1 MARILVVDD
10 DHSAVTAVTRMLS
23 GDGHDVAAFTE
34 GAAAVEAL
42 SRESFDAVMTDLD
55 MPEVDG
61 HMVVRSARQHAP
73 EACVVVVTARAQE
86 SEGTLTDAGAC
97 LVTDKPLAYDAVMK
111 TITDC
116 RTHGGPGGHG
126 RCHMRSRTRGSA
138 LVALHRK

>member
-23 GDGHDVAAFTE
+23 GDGHDVASFTD

-55 MPEVDG
+55 MPDVDG
-61 HMVVRSARQHAP
+61 HAVVRSARVHAP

-86 SEGTLTDAGAC
+86 SEQTLTEAGAC
-97 LVTDKPLAYDAVMK
+97 LVTDKPLAYDAIMK

-126 RCHMRSRTRGSA
+126 RCHMRSRPHASGAEPLR
-138 LVALHRK
+138 RK